1 MTTQTYITPYLH
13 TAAKPVRYTVEI
25 NGHKYHII
33 DGLGKD
39 ASGNPTGYQI
49 MKDGMVR
56 RFAHNSTLD
65 QAIAFCHEMIAEK
78 SF

>member
-1 MTTQTYITPYLH
+1 MTTQTHITPYLH
-13 TAAKPVRYTVEI
+13 TTAKEIRYTVEV

-39 ASGNPTGYQI
+39 ANGNPTGYQI

-56 RFAHNSTLD
+56 RFAHNMTLD
-65 QAIAFCHEMIAEK
+65 KAIAQLNEMIAEK